1 MTDQP
6 TGVLAQIGARLGRL
20 MRITRILLCMLIS
33 IALTMFAWL
42 VLASVFG
49 EGVTDPHPGPIPAIA
64 VVLGMVVYVITWW
77 AMIGFKRRKTVEL
90 PQDGALAAVL
100 LMVGGVALVLDVI
113 ISIAIIS
120 S

>member
-6 TGVLAQIGARLGRL
+6 TGVLAKFGARLERL
-20 MRITRILLCMLIS
+20 MRITRILLCMFVS
-33 IALTMFAWL
+33 MALTMFAWL

-49 EGVTDPHPGPIPAIA
+49 DGVTDPHPGPIPAIA
-64 VVLGMVVYVITWW
+64 VVVGMLVYVITWW
-77 AMIGFKRRKTVEL
+77 AMIGFKRREAVDL
-90 PQDGALAAVL
+90 PQGGVLAAVL
-100 LMVGGVALVLDVI
+100 LMVGGVVLVLDVI